1 MANMYTIRKKLEWWV
16 DSEEYSIIDMDKDVS
31 KHFSWATNQE
41 ANYWFIS
48 QNGVTMRLATDQELL
63 TLLQA
68 SKIVKFIMTVGRGV
82 HGTQMVDEL
91 QIQVTGNELQVDG
104 RNERDSCHV
113 PSRVFVAEYEDQ
125 EWAD

>member
-1 MANMYTIRKKLEWWV
+1 
-16 DSEEYSIIDMDKDVS
+16 MDKDVS

-41 ANYWFIS
+41 ANYWFIN

-91 QIQVTGNELQVDG
+91 
-104 RNERDSCHV
+104 
-113 PSRVFVAEYEDQ
+113 
-125 EWAD
+125 